1 MLNGTLKTFSFS
13 SLLQICSNENS
24 TGVLEFSMYNNL
36 CGRVGF
42 ENGDVV
48 YADFLGMK
56 GVDAVRQISLLKE
69 IDFNYNT
76 ATEIYEKNI
85 DLDINF
91 LIIDSTRHADES
103 IAYLNELKSTL
114 SEKYSIDSL
123 KFFEYDNC
131 VFSSL
136 NLHGVRYF
144 ESYDEDKFKVICLD
158 KNINARIEIVFNQ
171 KILTDSLIIYMLG
184 KGIL

>member
-1 MLNGTLKTFSFS
+1 MLNGTLKTFSLS
-13 SLLQICSNENS
+13 SLLQICSNENN
-24 TGVLEFSMYNNL
+24 TGTLEFYMNNTL

-42 ENGDVV
+42 DNGDAM

-69 IDFNYNT
+69 IDFKYNN
-76 ATEIYEKNI
+76 ANAISEKNI
-85 DLDINF
+85 DWDINF
-91 LIIDSTRHADES
+91 LIIDSTRYADES
-103 IAYLNELKSTL
+103 VAYLNELKNTIK
-114 SEKYSIDSL
+114 EKYAIESL
-123 KFFEYDNC
+123 NFFEYDNR

-144 ESYDEDKFKVICLD
+144 ESYDEDKFKVVCLD
-158 KNINARIEIVFNQ
+158 KNIKARIQIVFNQ
-171 KILTDSLIIYMLG
+171 KILTDSLLIYMIG